1 MRVRLQCL
9 AHPLNNKEGSERR
22 MLERTDSAL
31 LVSLFCVCE
40 LVLLHAVGQCL
51 LGVVEAIA
59 DATIFWYLSY
69 PRTEWLHILSQPL
82 GCLKY

>member
-1 MRVRLQCL
+1 MF
-9 AHPLNNKEGSERR
+9 KEGSERR

-31 LVSLFCVCE
+31 LVSLFCMFE
-40 LVLLHAVGQCL
+40 LVLLHAVDQFL
-51 LGVVEAIA
+51 AAIL
-59 DATIFWYLSY
+59 WYLSY